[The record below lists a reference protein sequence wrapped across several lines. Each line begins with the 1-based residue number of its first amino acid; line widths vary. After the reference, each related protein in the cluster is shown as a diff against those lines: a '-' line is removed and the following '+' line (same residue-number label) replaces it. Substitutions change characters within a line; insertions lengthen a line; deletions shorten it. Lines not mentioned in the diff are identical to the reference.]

1 MNTGRGDF
9 YVHKKNVMTMMLK
22 KGKYESWVY
31 EALPS
36 VMYMYSAV
44 VHVIFTS
51 VLPYILVYNV
61 TVLIGLL

>member
-1 MNTGRGDF
+1 
-9 YVHKKNVMTMMLK
+9 MMLK

-36 VMYMYSAV
+36 LMYTYSAV
-44 VHVIFTS
+44 VFS
-51 VLPYILVYNV
+51 MLPYILAYNV